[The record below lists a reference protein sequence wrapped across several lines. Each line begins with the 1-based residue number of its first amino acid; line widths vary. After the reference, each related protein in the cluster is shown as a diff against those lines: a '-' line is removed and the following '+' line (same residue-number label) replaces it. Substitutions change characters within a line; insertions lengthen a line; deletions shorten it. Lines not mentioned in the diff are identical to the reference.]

1 MKLKSLDLHG
11 FKSFPDRTRI
21 RFHDGITA
29 IVGPNGCGKSNI
41 GDAIR
46 WVLGEQRPTAVR
58 GARME
63 EVIFQGT
70 VSRGSLNRAAVSMVV
85 TNEDGALPVP
95 YGEVEIGRAVFR
107 EGGSEYRLNRAAC
120 RLRDIVDLCRD
131 TGLGANA
138 YSIIE
143 IRMIDAILSERT
155 DERRSLFEEAA
166 GIGKYKDRRRAAL
179 RRLETSEADL
189 QRLEDVI
196 AEVRS
201 KVRSLARQKGKAQR
215 YRKLRKRRLDLEVA
229 VARFDLVE
237 LDARLARVD
246 AALEQGREEAAGM
259 AAGLAATE
267 AALEQARVEH
277 LEAEKARVEAAGRL
291 DAVGTEL
298 SRVEREVAV
307 ADERIAGGERRLAQI
322 AGERTS
328 LAGLRARSDDEA
340 VALQEE
346 RQECH
351 VGLTECKEELT
362 SRVDAAGEARQRMEA
377 ARDEVRGLEDRARE
391 IALEVARAEGDRDSA
406 RLQAREL
413 GHRFDRLSAD
423 SREGA
428 GALRELQSQ
437 GDLFSDRREA
447 AARQAAEA
455 ERTFEGARRRVG
467 LVRERLN
474 AARAVERE
482 VQARLSALEAE
493 AEALGRAG
501 VSREGVAAVA
511 RAAREALPGCVRGIL
526 SDFVRVT
533 GAAPRLVDDALG
545 RFGTALL
552 VGDRDDADRV
562 VRWYRSESGRTAG
575 LVILPLD
582 ASPAPPGPLPP
593 GLAAFGEGAGWAEAV
608 LGGAAVGADVQT
620 GASPG
625 AERDGGGEDDAWTD
639 ALGALHLVADR
650 RAEGRLER
658 RSRLEALEVETESAR
673 RELEEARGTVLLLER
688 EDAECEQ
695 RRDETSEALLASRD
709 EVRAAEA
716 GALAQT
722 DRRERLTR
730 QQEEISRQLEGT
742 RAARD
747 RAVERG
753 RVAGGRLARLRGED
767 GKLANRLERLRS
779 AHAAVEAEW
788 EQARQAESEMAIRAA
803 RLESEL
809 GRLAA
814 RLADTQA
821 GADRAAVRMEELEE
835 EAKALGD
842 EVAAAREARRGGQS
856 ALQGLFTR
864 RDELRG
870 VLADQDR
877 ALQTAADTVREA
889 ERRARDVRDAE
900 RAAMGR
906 GHELELE
913 RQEIRNRAARI
924 GERLETEW
932 GRSLEILLDEADGA
946 EGDPAELRAELAE
959 IVTRLGRIGAVN
971 MLAVEE
977 HAEES
982 ARLDF
987 LAGQQKDLEAA
998 RNDLRA
1004 AIRRINATATELFM
1018 TSFEAIRRN
1027 FRRTFEH
1034 LFSGGEANLWL
1045 SDPESPLESRV
1056 EIHAAPG
1063 GKRTQRIDLLSG
1075 GERALTALSLLFGI
1089 YLVKPSPFCVL
1100 DEVDAPLDESNIG
1113 RFIRMLE
1120 GFKAETQFVV
1130 ITHNPRTIEAAD
1142 WIYGVTMEE
1151 PGVSSIVGVRLEG
1164 EAGAAGTAA

>member
-46 WVLGEQRPTAVR
+46 WVLGEQRPTAIR

-70 VSRGSLNRAAVSMVV
+70 VARRALGRAAVSMAV

-95 YGEVEIGRAVFR
+95 YGEVEFGRAVFR
-107 EGGSEYRLNRAAC
+107 DGGSEYRLNRSAC

-179 RRLETSEADL
+179 RRLETSEAGL
-189 QRLEDVI
+189 RRVEDVI
-196 AEVRS
+196 AEVRT

-215 YRKLRKRRLDLEVA
+215 YRELRRRRLDLEVA

-237 LDARLARVD
+237 LDRRLAAVETELNR
-246 AALEQGREEAAGM
+246 GREAAAGT
-259 AAGLAATE
+259 AAGTAAAE
-267 AALEQARVEH
+267 AGLERARVEH
-277 LEAEKARVEAAGRL
+277 VEAEKARVEAAGRL
-291 DAVGTEL
+291 DAVGAEL

-307 ADERIAGGERRLAQI
+307 AEERTAGGERRLAQI
-322 AGERTS
+322 SRERTS
-328 LAGLRARSDDEA
+328 LAGLRARAEDEG
-340 VALQEE
+340 VALKAE
-346 RQECH
+346 REACKAA
-351 VGLTECKEELT
+351 LTECKAELT
-362 SRVDAAGEARQRMEA
+362 SRVDEAAEAGRRMEA
-377 ARDEVRGLEDRARE
+377 GRDEVRGLEARVRE
-391 IALEVARAEGDRDSA
+391 IALEIARAEGDRDSA

-428 GALRELQSQ
+428 GALRELRSQ
-437 GDLFSDRREA
+437 GDLFADRREA
-447 AARQAAEA
+447 AARRAAEA
-455 ERTFEGARRRVG
+455 ERTFDGARRRVA

-474 AARAVERE
+474 AARAAERE
-482 VQARLSALEAE
+482 AEARVSALEAR
-493 AEALGRAG
+493 AEALGRAAG
-501 VSREGVAAVA
+501 SREDIAAVA
-511 RAAREALPGCVRGIL
+511 TAAREALPGCVRGIL
-526 SDFVRVT
+526 SDHVRVG
-533 GAAPRLVDDALG
+533 GAAPRVVDDVLG
-545 RFGTALL
+545 PFGTALL
-552 VGDRDDADRV
+552 VGDRDDAVRV
-562 VRWYRSESGRTAG
+562 ARWYRSESGRRAG

-582 ASPAPPGPLPP
+582 APPAPPGPLPR
-593 GLAAFGEGAGWAEAV
+593 GVAAFGEGAPWAEAL
-608 LGGAAVGADVQT
+608 LGGAAIG
-620 GASPG
+620 G
-625 AERDGGGEDDAWTD
+625 AEERGGGGPGDAWTD
-639 ALGALHLVADR
+639 AMGALHLVAEHGS
-650 RAEGRLER
+650 EGRLER
-658 RSRLEALEVETESAR
+658 RGRLEALENESESGR
-673 RELEEARGTVLLLER
+673 RELKGARAASLLLDR
-688 EDAECEQ
+688 EHAECER
-695 RRDETSEALLASRD
+695 RRDEASEELLAGRD
-709 EVRAAEA
+709 EARAAEA

-722 DRRERLTR
+722 DRRERLGR
-730 QQEEISRQLEGT
+730 QQEEIARQLEGT

-747 RAVERG
+747 RAVKRG
-753 RVAGGRLARLRGED
+753 RAAGDGLARLRDED
-767 GKLANRLERLRS
+767 AALAGRLDRLRS
-779 AHAAVEAEW
+779 AHAAVDAEW
-788 EQARQAESEMAIRAA
+788 ERARRAESETTIRAA

-809 GRLAA
+809 GRLDA
-814 RLADTQA
+814 RLSDTRA
-821 GADRAAVRMEELEE
+821 GAGRAAVWIGELAEE
-835 EAKALGD
+835 EATLGD
-842 EVAAAREARRGGQS
+842 EVAAARDAKHGGQA
-856 ALQGLFTR
+856 ALQDLFAR
-864 RDELRG
+864 RDELR
-870 VLADQDR
+870 VLLADRDR
-877 ALQTAADTVREA
+877 ALRTAADAVLEG
-889 ERRARDVRDAE
+889 ERRAREARDAE
-900 RAAMGR
+900 RATMTR

-913 RQEIRNRAARI
+913 RQDVRNRAARI
-924 GERLETEW
+924 GERLEAEW
-932 GRSLEILLDEADGA
+932 GRSLETLLDEAEPS
-946 EGDPAELRAELAE
+946 EGDPEELRAELAE
-959 IVTRLGRIGAVN
+959 TVTRLGRIGAVN

-982 ARLDF
+982 ARLEF
-987 LAGQQKDLEAA
+987 LDGQREDLEAA

-1018 TSFEAIRRN
+1018 TSFEAIREN
-1027 FRRTFEH
+1027 FRRTFER
-1034 LFSGGEANLWL
+1034 LFSGGEATLRL
-1045 SDPESPLESRV
+1045 SDPEDPLESRV

-1164 EAGAAGTAA
+1164 RAGTAA